1 LSKSRQGL
9 VFPVSGPLGDKES
22 SASDEVP
29 MKVIVLVVWTLCGVL
44 ATLTTGAAEDFPRR
58 PVKIVVP
65 YPAGG
70 TIDAVAR
77 LVGHKLQESFQQP
90 VVIENRP
97 GASGNI
103 GADVVAKSPPDG
115 YTILLATNGQAST
128 PAVFRKLPYD
138 AENDLVPVTQLN
150 SSTLVLIA
158 NPKLPAKTVPELIS
172 YARSV
177 PGSLNY
183 GSTGVGNPLHL
194 TMEMLKMRAGIDMV
208 MVPFRGDAPLLTA
221 LLANDIQLAVSP
233 VPTAQA
239 HIQSGALRA
248 LALTRATRTSAL
260 PHVPTIAEQGFTDF
274 DTSSWHG
281 FFVPARTPEE
291 IVMRI
296 YSETKKALET
306 PDVRERLLSLGAEPV
321 ATSPKEFAALFRAD
335 LAMFAKV
342 VKDAKIPLQD

>member
-1 LSKSRQGL
+1 MR
-9 VFPVSGPLGDKES
+9 
-22 SASDEVP
+22 
-29 MKVIVLVVWTLCGVL
+29 VIVLVVWTVFGVL
-44 ATLTTGAAEDFPRR
+44 AMLGSATAEDYPSK
-58 PVKIVVP
+58 PVRIVVP

-77 LVGHKLQESFQQP
+77 LVGQKLQESFKEP

-103 GADVVAKSPPDG
+103 GADVVAKSAPDG

-138 AENDLVPVTQLN
+138 AEKDLLPVTQLN
-150 SSTLVLIA
+150 TSTLVLVA
-158 NPKLPAKTVPELIS
+158 NPKLPARSVPELI
-172 YARSV
+172 AFAKTV
-177 PGSLNY
+177 PGGLNY

-194 TMEMLKMRAGIDMV
+194 TMEMLKMKAGIEMV

-221 LLANDIQLAVSP
+221 LLANDIHLAVSP
-233 VPTAQA
+233 VPTAQS

-260 PHVPTIAEQGFTDF
+260 PDVPTIAEQGFPDF

-281 FFVPARTPEE
+281 FFVPAKTPDE
-291 IVMRI
+291 IVRRI
-296 YSETKKALET
+296 YRETKKALES

-321 ATSPKEFAALFRAD
+321 ATSPEEFSALFKSD
-335 LAMFAKV
+335 MEKFAKV
-342 VKDAKIPLQD
+342 VKDARIPLQD